1 MKNKT
6 IADYQKQLASIDKGK
21 VPDDYA
27 SMLILAIVE
36 EVGEMA
42 RAYLAKWGRK
52 PHNVRAQVDESY
64 KQELG
69 DIIVAIMKLA
79 SIKKI
84 NLDKQISYSLEKI
97 KKRKKFIG
105 SL

>member
-1 MKNKT
+1 MTNKT
-6 IADYQKQLASIDKGK
+6 IIDYQKQLEEIDKDLGRPK
-21 VPDDYA
+21 DYT

-52 PHNVRAQVDESY
+52 PINLRAQKDEGY

-69 DIIVAIMKLA
+69 DIMLAIMKLA
-79 SIKKI
+79 SLKKI
-84 NLDKQISYSLEKI
+84 DLDQQIQYSLNKI
-97 KKRKKFIG
+97 KKRKRLFH
-105 SL
+105 